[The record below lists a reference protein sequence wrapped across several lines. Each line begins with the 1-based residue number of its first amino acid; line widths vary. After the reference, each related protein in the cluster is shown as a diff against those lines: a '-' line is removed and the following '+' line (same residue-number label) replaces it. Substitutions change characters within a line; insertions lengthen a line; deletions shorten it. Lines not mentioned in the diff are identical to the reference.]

1 MLFISEAEDVLN
13 FLPIFAIMTLMP
25 IVMSVSPV
33 RALNQYTVYR
43 VQHFDLHNSRFGSR
57 NSIINLEAITVSQ
70 IREGFARKCLILRI
84 TDLFDK
90 LDTFQTIVEDQLA
103 AGLLIIIPETM
114 RSLNSQQLNQ
124 LLIFEKSLLNKE
136 IQIPIYLTY
145 ESKELLDIY
154 ETQKNQLENNFD
166 NDSNKTN
173 FQKLFNSVIANGY
186 QVVVSGP
193 QTTPLK
199 DLIITNIQVLY
210 SLPQT

>member
-1 MLFISEAEDVLN
+1 MLFISEAEEVLV
-13 FLPIFAIMTLMP
+13 FAIMTLMP
-25 IVMSVSPV
+25 IVMAVSPV
-33 RALNQYTVYR
+33 RTLNQYTVYR

-70 IREGFARKCLILRI
+70 IRESFARKCLIFTI
-84 TDLFDK
+84 TDLVLKF
-90 LDTFQTIVEDQLA
+90 DTFQTIIEDQLA
-103 AGLLIIIPETM
+103 AGLLIIIPQTM

-124 LLIFEKSLLNKE
+124 LLVFEKSLLNKE

-154 ETQKNQLENNFD
+154 ETQKSQLENNFD

-173 FQKLFNSVIANGY
+173 VQKLFNSVIANGY